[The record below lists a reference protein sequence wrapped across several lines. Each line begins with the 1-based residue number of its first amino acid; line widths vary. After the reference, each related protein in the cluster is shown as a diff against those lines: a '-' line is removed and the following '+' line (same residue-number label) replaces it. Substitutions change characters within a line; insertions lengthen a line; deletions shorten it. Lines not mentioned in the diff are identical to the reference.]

1 MRILVTGG
9 LGYIGSHTIV
19 KLLEKNYEVVC
30 LDNLINSD
38 LNTKKKIIKIARK
51 NFKFHNVDITNLN
64 DLKKIL
70 KKYDKI
76 ECIIHFASLIYVP
89 ESLEQPLKYY
99 SNNLTSLINIVEI
112 AKKYNSGLIFSSSST
127 VYGYPKK
134 LPITE
139 DMPFGISPSPY
150 GKTKKIGE
158 EILMDVAKEENLSIV
173 SLRYFNPI
181 GAHESGLIGERPVKN
196 PIHILP
202 YITQTA
208 IGIKKN
214 LNIFGKN
221 YKTKDGTCIRD
232 FIHVNDV
239 AEAHIKCIPF
249 IKKNRKKY
257 HKFNIGVGK
266 GTSILE
272 LVNEFER
279 VTGISVPFKFV
290 KRRKGDV
297 AELWSS
303 CKKSKKILNWQPKY
317 SLEDMISS
325 AWNWEK
331 KIRK

>member
-1 MRILVTGG
+1 MKILVTGG

-19 KLLEKNYEVVC
+19 KLLKKNYEVIC

-38 LNTKKKIIKIARK
+38 LGTKKKITKIARK
-51 NFKFHNVDITNLN
+51 NFKFHNLDITNLN

-70 KKYDKI
+70 KKYNKI
-76 ECIIHFASLIYVP
+76 DCIIHFASLIYVP

-99 SNNLTSLINIVEI
+99 NNNLTSLINIIEI

-139 DMPFGISPSPY
+139 DMPLGISPSPY

-158 EILMDVAKEENLSIV
+158 EILMDVAKQENLSII

-214 LNIFGKN
+214 LNIFGNN
-221 YKTKDGTCIRD
+221 YKTKDGTCVRD
-232 FIHVNDV
+232 FVHVNDV

-249 IKKNRKKY
+249 IKKNKKKY
-257 HKFNIGVGK
+257 YKFNIGVGK

-279 VTGISVPFKFV
+279 VTGISIPFKFV
-290 KRRKGDV
+290 KRREGDV
-297 AELWSS
+297 AELWSN
-303 CKKSKKILNWQPKY
+303 CNKSKKYLNWTPKY
-317 SLEDMISS
+317 NLEKMIRS

-331 KIRK
+331 KSNK